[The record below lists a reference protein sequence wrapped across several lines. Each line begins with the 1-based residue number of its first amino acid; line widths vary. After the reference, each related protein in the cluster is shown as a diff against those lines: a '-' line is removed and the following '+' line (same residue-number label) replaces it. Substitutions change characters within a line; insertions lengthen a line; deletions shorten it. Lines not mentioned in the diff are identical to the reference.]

1 MNDIKVEIEKE
12 ASKAAKLSQE
22 AVEALAA
29 RNFIVG
35 KALMKQAIDAGR
47 NCQNLI
53 QLHNQATAKQ

>member
-29 RNFIVG
+29 RNFIVS

-47 NCQNLI
+47 TCQNLI
-53 QLHNQATAKQ
+53 QLYNQATTKQ